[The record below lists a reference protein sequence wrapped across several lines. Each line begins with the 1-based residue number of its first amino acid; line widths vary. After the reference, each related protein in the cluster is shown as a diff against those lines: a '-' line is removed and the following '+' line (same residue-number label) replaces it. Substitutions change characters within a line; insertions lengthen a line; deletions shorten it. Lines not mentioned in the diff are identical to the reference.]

1 MSEAIVWL
9 SDMHEKFPEK
19 PNAAIQT
26 EKYLIKVLSSI
37 DYSKLSLHLQAT
49 IKVMSYYYTLKP
61 RPINHG
67 MYYHYLLE
75 KYISKMI

>member
-49 IKVMSYYYTLKP
+49 IKVMSY
-61 RPINHG
+61 
-67 MYYHYLLE
+67 
-75 KYISKMI
+75 

>member
-26 EKYLIKVLSSI
+26 EKYLIKVLFSI

-49 IKVMSYYYTLKP
+49 IKVMSY
-61 RPINHG
+61 
-67 MYYHYLLE
+67 
-75 KYISKMI
+75 